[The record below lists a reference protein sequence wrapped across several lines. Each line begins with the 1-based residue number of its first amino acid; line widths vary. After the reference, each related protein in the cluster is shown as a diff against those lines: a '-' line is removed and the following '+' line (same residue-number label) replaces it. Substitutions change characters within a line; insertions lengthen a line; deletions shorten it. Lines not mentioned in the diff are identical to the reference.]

1 MTQARRKTAAL
12 PLKPVPRGTLPDEI
26 YRQIRELILDGGIAP
41 GELMTIQGLAD
52 GFGVSAMPVR
62 EALQRL
68 TAEKALTIVS
78 GRSVGIPELKASR
91 LRDLYKVRLEV
102 ETMATVWAAETITG
116 QDISRLE
123 GLVAMM
129 AKAIKDGDSRQ
140 YLRGNHD
147 FHFTIYRASESQTI
161 LDMAEA
167 TGPEIFIR
175 QETAILERADYR
187 PSLAEIRC
195 PTLVLVGA
203 DDGITPP
210 PMAAEMAKAIAGA
223 RLEIVADCGHLSTLE
238 RPAETS
244 ASLESWLR
252 A

>member
-26 YRQIRELILDGGIAP
+26 YRQIKELILDGGIAP

-102 ETMATVWAAETITG
+102 ETMATVWGAEAITG

-129 AKAIKDGDSRQ
+129 ARAIRDGDSRQ
-140 YLRGNHD
+140 YLRGNYD
-147 FHFTIYRASESQTI
+147 FHFTVYRASGSETMIDIIEGLWLQVSPYFHSLRASGNYVASNRQH
-161 LDMAEA
+161 EA
-167 TGPEIFIR
+167 VTVALR
-175 QETAILERADYR
+175 SRDAAAASAAMRAD
-187 PSLAEIRC
+187 LQGAQQ
-195 PTLVLVGA
+195 VLL
-203 DDGITPP
+203 DLLD
-210 PMAAEMAKAIAGA
+210 
-223 RLEIVADCGHLSTLE
+223 
-238 RPAETS
+238 
-244 ASLESWLR
+244 
-252 A
+252 

>member
-26 YRQIRELILDGGIAP
+26 YRQIKDLILDGGIAP

-78 GRSVGIPELKASR
+78 GRSVGIPELQATR
-91 LRDLYKVRLEV
+91 LRDLYRVRLEV
-102 ETMATVWAAETITG
+102 ETMATVWATDRING

-129 AKAIKDGDSRQ
+129 AKAIRDGDPRQ

-147 FHFTIYRASESQTI
+147 FHFTVYGASGSETMLSIIEGLWLQVSPYFHSLRASGNYVASNLQHEKIVIALKARDAPGASAAMRRDIEGAEQVLLGL
-161 LDMAEA
+161 LD
-167 TGPEIFIR
+167 
-175 QETAILERADYR
+175 
-187 PSLAEIRC
+187 
-195 PTLVLVGA
+195 
-203 DDGITPP
+203 
-210 PMAAEMAKAIAGA
+210 
-223 RLEIVADCGHLSTLE
+223 
-238 RPAETS
+238 
-244 ASLESWLR
+244 
-252 A
+252 